1 MYKYV
6 HVFVFLYL
14 SIYMWIGIPYT
25 CSYVVFYLC
34 EQIMQMY
41 VHINPGMQASCFN
54 EWIKM
59 PYIDVIVQIHVPQSL
74 HVFHAINQI
83 IFLMGQWHYRAFD
96 AVNTFMKFTQ
106 REKTH
111 SLLSHSDKVSS
122 SSLFESNIMIVIRV
136 LKIKNKYKSSGNLS

>member
-1 MYKYV
+1 MYTYKYV
-6 HVFVFLYL
+6 FVQAYRIICTNMYMYLYFWIYL
-14 SIYMWIGIPYT
+14 SYVDRYSII
-25 CSYVVFYLC
+25 SYVLFYLC

-41 VHINPGMQASCFN
+41 VQINQGMQASCFN

-96 AVNTFMKFTQ
+96 AVNTFLKFTQ
-106 REKTH
+106 KEKLTRFYH
-111 SLLSHSDKVSS
+111 IQIKSHLHHCLKVT
-122 SSLFESNIMIVIRV
+122 
-136 LKIKNKYKSSGNLS
+136 

>member
-14 SIYMWIGIPYT
+14 SIYMWIGIPY
-25 CSYVVFYLC
+25 SYVVFYLC

-41 VHINPGMQASCFN
+41 VQINQGMQASCFN
-54 EWIKM
+54 EWTKM
-59 PYIDVIVQIHVPQSL
+59 PYIYVIVQIHVPQSL

-96 AVNTFMKFTQ
+96 AVNTFLKFTQ